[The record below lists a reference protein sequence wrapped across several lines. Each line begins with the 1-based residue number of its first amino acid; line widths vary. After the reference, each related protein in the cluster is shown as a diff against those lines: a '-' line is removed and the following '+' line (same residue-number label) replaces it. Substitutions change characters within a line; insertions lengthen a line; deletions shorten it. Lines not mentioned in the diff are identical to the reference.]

1 MSISKGEYGLEAG
14 REIGFAMLRVLQSVR
29 EARSNSFLFIHPGCE
44 KCAQSLLDCERYLM
58 QAIRS
63 VFEGDTS
70 AAQVPL
76 LLLCEGADT
85 SIVIG
90 RMQELSA
97 YISAATDLKTSP
109 NITSISTSK

>member
-1 MSISKGEYGLEAG
+1 
-14 REIGFAMLRVLQSVR
+14 
-29 EARSNSFLFIHPGCE
+29 
-44 KCAQSLLDCERYLM
+44 M

-76 LLLCEGADT
+76 LLLCEGADI

-90 RMQELSA
+90 RMQELIA
-97 YISAATDLKTSP
+97 YISAVTDLKTSP